1 MEKQEI
7 LAKIKEKLND
17 EFKIQEDQ
25 VTEDATFMED
35 LGLDSLDISTLL
47 QDVETMFD
55 VRIPDD
61 DLDSIQT
68 VGDLVNYLHEKV
80 K

>member
-1 MEKQEI
+1 MEKKEI
-7 LAKIKEKLND
+7 LQKIKEKLND

-25 VTEDATFMED
+25 ITEDATFMED

-68 VGDLVNYLHEKV
+68 VGDLVEYLHK
-80 K
+80 KLQ

>member
-68 VGDLVNYLHEKV
+68 VGDLVNYLYEKV